1 MAEFAAYQRQLLA
14 DFLVSRR
21 ATTSPTT
28 VHSALSALRANLF
41 PWLEQRGLYVWE
53 VTPGD
58 LDAWAASLKNS
69 VKTRTHHGYFAQVA
83 HFYEWLVARRG
94 DELRRRL
101 GTVVTNP
108 VDRFNRARRLP
119 EGERLV
125 PVPRE
130 EAIDYLLAA
139 SRARIEDAE
148 SDTKWLQAC
157 RNYALWTVLNWA
169 GLRRAEAAALARNDV
184 DLVAGTLRVAEG
196 KYGKGRLV
204 HIQPPLAPV
213 LRWYVHDVRAQDP
226 RGRRSPALFLSPR
239 GHALHPGGI
248 ANLLHVEE
256 VAAGLPAEDW
266 FTPHGLRRAYA
277 TRLYKALRAQGF
289 RDPLVYVKEQ
299 LGHEYVSTTQRYCQL
314 DDDYKYFLVQEASA
328 ALTRHYAAGAGHA
341 GPAAQIE
348 KAGGADA

>member
-1 MAEFAAYQRQLLA
+1 MAGSALRHLAVVAPTSAGPEEPLPVAEFATYQRQLLA

-101 GTVVTNP
+101 GIVVANP

-125 PVPRE
+125 PIPRE
-130 EAIDYLLAA
+130 EVIDYFLAA
-139 SRARIEDAE
+139 SRSRIQDAA
-148 SDTKWLQAC
+148 SDAKWLQAC
-157 RNYALWTVLNWA
+157 RNYA
-169 GLRRAEAAALARNDV
+169 
-184 DLVAGTLRVAEG
+184 
-196 KYGKGRLV
+196 
-204 HIQPPLAPV
+204 
-213 LRWYVHDVRAQDP
+213 
-226 RGRRSPALFLSPR
+226 
-239 GHALHPGGI
+239 
-248 ANLLHVEE
+248 
-256 VAAGLPAEDW
+256 LPAEDW
-266 FTPHGLRRAYA
+266 FTPHGLRRACA

-299 LGHEYVSTTQRYCQL
+299 LGHEYLSTTQRYCQL

-328 ALTRHYAAGAGHA
+328 ALTRHYAAGASQTG
-341 GPAAQIE
+341 
-348 KAGGADA
+348 